1 MIKQRDYSNVSIFAY
16 LYQAIEVKKVLI
28 SPSLLPSDLY
38 PILWKQRQPS

>member
-28 SPSLLPSDLY
+28 SPSLPSDLY